1 MKINP
6 IVTILRKLLENVLHQ
21 NERGYQVR
29 ERYGI
34 QETRD
39 LTQGRD
45 EGVPRMTV
53 LVTSRTN
60 IVG

>member
-6 IVTILRKLLENVLHQ
+6 TVTILGKLLENVLHQ
-21 NERGYQVR
+21 NERVYQVR

-45 EGVPRMTV
+45 EGCSQNDSAGNV
-53 LVTSRTN
+53 
-60 IVG
+60 